1 MFKKSLTNK
10 SIQLP
15 LLPEEYNQL
24 LLKYIEILDKTYPN
38 PYELSLKK
46 RLREWF
52 SIRDQIKYVRSPYI
66 NNFVKSPNTLAQE
79 LPGASEMLERLS
91 EFDNDSLRTLAEMNS
106 MNLARLRRRS
116 VTDAIVPGVA
126 FIGGVLGLLPAL
138 QSIFPIAI
146 DDAIFA
152 WFPQITISL
161 LLKILIV
168 ISLLLGIGNRMVT
181 LPRIG
186 IVDALGGILNIA
198 ITYRKGKS

>member
-1 MFKKSLTNK
+1 MPEKSSTAK

-15 LLPEEYNQL
+15 LLPEEYDRL
-24 LLKYIEILDKTYPN
+24 LLEYVEILEQTYPN
-38 PYELSLKK
+38 PYELSPKK
-46 RLREWF
+46 RLLGWF
-52 SIRDQIKYVRSPYI
+52 NLRGQIRYARSPYI

-91 EFDNDSLRTLAEMNS
+91 EFDNDSLRTLSEMNN
-106 MNLARLRRRS
+106 MNLGRLRRRS

-126 FIGGVLGLLPAL
+126 FIGGVLGLLPSL
-138 QSIFPIAI
+138 QSIFPISI

-152 WFPQITISL
+152 WFPPITISL
-161 LLKILIV
+161 LLKILIG

-181 LPRIG
+181 VPRIG

-198 ITYRKGKS
+198 ITYRNGE